1 MESAAVLWGVAL
13 RPSRPS
19 SALAVR
25 VERRLAHRRVA
36 GPRKLG
42 TRRPDGR
49 ADPDTK
55 QHRRGGRAPRRQRR
69 ARRREAERKSAR
81 PKRRRAAAVPGTAS
95 RRKRGGRP
103 RGARSARRLPSSQSL
118 VIRRRPVLSVIVV
131 ASRPFDMVPD
141 GLRSLRGQ
149 LSGAAGCFTA
159 GAGLDGLLSADAEAV
174 PLATFTPRR
183 SYFVFCS
190 SVDGVPAGA
199 VQSHRDEWRAEFS
212 ANSRPSTLR
221 VPPQPPLSMQ
231 FQVRIAGPDMGRRV
245 WPGGMGAMDQAGD
258 NAIDAARR

>member
-1 MESAAVLWGVAL
+1 MVGPTPT
-13 RPSRPS
+13 RS
-19 SALAVR
+19 SID
-25 VERRLAHRRVA
+25 A
-36 GPRKLG
+36 GG
-42 TRRPDGR
+42 G
-49 ADPDTK
+49 
-55 QHRRGGRAPRRQRR
+55 RRGGNGSRVAARPSARAHDRNAVEPTPSRG
-69 ARRREAERKSAR
+69 RRRIN
-81 PKRRRAAAVPGTAS
+81 G
-95 RRKRGGRP
+95 RGGRP

-190 SVDGVPAGA
+190 RVDGVPAGA
-199 VQSHRDEWRAEFS
+199 VQSHRDEWRAEFY
-212 ANSRPSTLR
+212 ANSRPSTRR

-245 WPGGMGAMDQAGD
+245 WPGGMGARDQAGN

>member
-1 MESAAVLWGVAL
+1 MAVLLSLLRVLAGSRSQSRELRRVDGVEWGAVLWGVAL

-55 QHRRGGRAPRRQRR
+55 QHRRGGRAPRRQRL

-103 RGARSARRLPSSQSL
+103 RKGPQRAAAAPSQSL
-118 VIRRRPVLSVIVV
+118 VIRRRPVLSVMVV

-141 GLRSLRGQ
+141 GLRAQSGQ
-149 LSGAAGCFTA
+149 LFGGR
-159 GAGLDGLLSADAEAV
+159 GLLCGG
-174 PLATFTPRR
+174 R
-183 SYFVFCS
+183 
-190 SVDGVPAGA
+190 GA
-199 VQSHRDEWRAEFS
+199 RW
-212 ANSRPSTLR
+212 
-221 VPPQPPLSMQ
+221 
-231 FQVRIAGPDMGRRV
+231 
-245 WPGGMGAMDQAGD
+245 
-258 NAIDAARR
+258 AA